1 MAGLAQPGFVVDFVG
16 LPGAGKSTL
25 SRAVA
30 DALRAAGANVA
41 EPTQDVTRAPN
52 RRLRKLAFA
61 ARTLLRHPWS
71 SLVVVRHIIATRQR
85 TARDLWSCA
94 FNFLYTCGLVAKITR
109 EPGIHLLDQGYF
121 NALWGISFSASR
133 PMPLASLI
141 RAGFHCCGRDRLDL
155 VLLIDVQPEVV
166 LARLRAR
173 PGTASRLEGR
183 GGTDRFGARLDAALR
198 AVEQIRSSLEELAE
212 RGQRWM
218 RLAAVDEDA
227 PQGGEQTE
235 AIVALVCRAWKADTG
250 GQTATCGHRQPS
262 MAVRP

>member
-1 MAGLAQPGFVVDFVG
+1 
-16 LPGAGKSTL
+16 
-25 SRAVA
+25 
-30 DALRAAGANVA
+30 
-41 EPTQDVTRAPN
+41 
-52 RRLRKLAFA
+52 
-61 ARTLLRHPWS
+61 
-71 SLVVVRHIIATRQR
+71 
-85 TARDLWSCA
+85 
-94 FNFLYTCGLVAKITR
+94 
-109 EPGIHLLDQGYF
+109 
-121 NALWGISFSASR
+121 
-133 PMPLASLI
+133 LI